1 MLPTEKEQEQFRLKV
16 VKLDGV
22 THSNMG
28 ENGTEEQHNLINQ
41 YIYRFLTRR

>member
-1 MLPTEKEQEQFRLKV
+1 MKV

-28 ENGTEEQHNLINQ
+28 ENGTVEQHDLINQ
-41 YIYRFLTRR
+41 HICKFLTER